1 MKIRF
6 RQPSYVGHDGLDR
19 SLRYVEWATEPDTE
33 DTSYTV
39 DFAYLLRDASGFRIE
54 QDQDVFGLF
63 SEATWLR
70 LLREEGFQFKVL
82 TDSLQTRKFIGVKKG
97 DVSVI

>member
-1 MKIRF
+1 MKIRS
-6 RQPSYVGHDGLDR
+6 RQPSHVGHDGLDR

-54 QDQDVFGLF
+54 QDRTSLVYFQRQRGCVFSGRKGF
-63 SEATWLR
+63 SSRFSPIPSKPASSSESRRAMYL
-70 LLREEGFQFKVL
+70 
-82 TDSLQTRKFIGVKKG
+82 
-97 DVSVI
+97 